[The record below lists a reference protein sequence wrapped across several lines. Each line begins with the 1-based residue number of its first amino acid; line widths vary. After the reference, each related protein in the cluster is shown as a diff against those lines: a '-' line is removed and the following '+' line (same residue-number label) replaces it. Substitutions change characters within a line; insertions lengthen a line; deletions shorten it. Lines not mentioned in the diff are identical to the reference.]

1 MSAPNLLNVLNLLS
15 GGAAQ
20 GLVNALREEFQA
32 SSGFAVQGEF
42 GAVGSMKETLLA
54 GAPCD
59 VLILTQA
66 LIEQLTASG
75 QLLSGSARPLGVVKT
90 GVAVMACEH
99 APDVS
104 TPQALKAALLA
115 ATAIYFPDPVK
126 ATAGIHFF
134 KVLQQLGIDGA
145 VASKLRPFP
154 NGATAMREMSLSSE
168 TGLIGCT
175 QVTEILYTPNVRL
188 VAKLPQAFELAT
200 VYTAAVCAKSSNA
213 KAALEFVELLSGA
226 ASALQRATAGF
237 EAGVE

>member
-1 MSAPNLLNVLNLLS
+1 MSALNLLS

-20 GLVNALREEFQA
+20 GLVNALRGDFQA
-32 SSGFAVQGEF
+32 STGFEVKGEF
-42 GAVGSMKETLLA
+42 GAVGVMKDKLLA

-75 QLLSGSARPLGVVKT
+75 QMVAGSARPLGIVKT
-90 GVAVMACEH
+90 GVAVKVGEP

-104 TPQALKAALLA
+104 TPQALKATLLA

-154 NGATAMREMSLSSE
+154 NGATAMREMSQSPE

-175 QVTEILYTPNVRL
+175 QVTEILYTANVRL
-188 VAKLPQAFELAT
+188 VANLPMVFELAT
-200 VYTAAVCAKSSNA
+200 VYTAAVCANSLNA
-213 KAALEFVELLSGA
+213 KTALEFVALLSGA
-226 ASALQRATAGF
+226 TSASLRATAGF
-237 EAGVE
+237 EAAV